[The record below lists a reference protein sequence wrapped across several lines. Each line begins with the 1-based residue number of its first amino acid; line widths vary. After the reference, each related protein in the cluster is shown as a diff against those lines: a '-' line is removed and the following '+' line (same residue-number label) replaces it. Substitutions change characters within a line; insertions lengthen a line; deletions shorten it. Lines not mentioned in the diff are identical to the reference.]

1 MKSFAPPK
9 WNNLASSF
17 TILLIIERLKEIDDM
32 SHLNKELFD
41 FIMIN
46 KSVITDA
53 WLAQQAKDNPTYSS
67 PQNNTYLREENGA
80 LIEAISSVYI
90 QDQFEY
96 LEYINN
102 RSAEAAEKRAKE
114 KFPLHDS
121 IRSFRNVRIA
131 YWSFVQKFIQQSTTL
146 VKAEVVAEWSNL
158 MNTAF
163 DYIIENF
170 AKYHHQ
176 YTVDLLATQQALIT
190 ELSSPV
196 IPIKEGIGVLPLV
209 GNIDTE
215 RATIIL
221 ESTLE
226 QSSAKKLNT
235 IFIDLSAVPV
245 LDTMVAQQLYQ
256 LHFALKLIG
265 VNAIFSGI
273 RPELA
278 QTAVSLGINF
288 ANMQSYSTLMY
299 ALKANS

>member
-1 MKSFAPPK
+1 
-9 WNNLASSF
+9 
-17 TILLIIERLKEIDDM
+17 M
-32 SHLNKELFD
+32 SHLNKELYD
-41 FIMIN
+41 FIISN
-46 KSVITDA
+46 KSAITDA
-53 WLAQQAKDNPTYSS
+53 WLAQQSKDDPTYTVL
-67 PQNNTYLREENGA
+67 QDHTYLRKENGA

-90 QDQFEY
+90 QDSFEY
-96 LEYINN
+96 VEYINTQ
-102 RSAEAAEKRAKE
+102 SAEVAEKRAKE
-114 KFPLHDS
+114 KYPLYES

-131 YWSFVQKFIQQSTTL
+131 YWIFVQKFIQQSTT
-146 VKAEVVAEWSNL
+146 VVTGENVAEWSNL

-170 AKYHHQ
+170 GKYHHE
-176 YTVDLLATQQALIT
+176 YTLKLLATQQALIT

-215 RATIIL
+215 RATTIL

-226 QSSAKKLNT
+226 QSSAKKLTT

-245 LDTMVAQQLYQ
+245 LDTTVAQKLHQ
-256 LHFALKLIG
+256 LHAALKLIG

-278 QTAVSLGINF
+278 QTAISLGINF
-288 ANMQSYSTLMY
+288 SGMQSYSTLMH

>member
-1 MKSFAPPK
+1 M
-9 WNNLASSF
+9 
-17 TILLIIERLKEIDDM
+17 M
-32 SHLNKELFD
+32 
-41 FIMIN
+41 N
-46 KSVITDA
+46 KSAITDA
-53 WLAQQAKDNPTYSS
+53 WLAQQSKDDTTYSL
-67 PQNNTYLREENGA
+67 PENNTYLREENGA

-96 LEYINN
+96 LEYINT
-102 RSAEAAEKRAKE
+102 RSAEVAEKRAKE
-114 KFPLHDS
+114 RHALYES

-131 YWSFVQKFIQQSTTL
+131 YWSFVQKFIKQSETP
-146 VKAEVVAEWSNL
+146 VAAEHVAEWSNL

-170 AKYHHQ
+170 AKYHHE
-176 YTVDLLATQQALIT
+176 YTVELLATQKALIT

-221 ESTLE
+221 ESALE
-226 QSSAKKLNT
+226 QSSAKKLNI

-245 LDTMVAQQLYQ
+245 LDTMVAQKLYQ
-256 LHFALKLIG
+256 LHSALKLIG

-278 QTAVSLGINF
+278 QTAISLGIDF
-288 ANMQSYSTLMY
+288 SEIQTYSTLMY

>member
-1 MKSFAPPK
+1 
-9 WNNLASSF
+9 
-17 TILLIIERLKEIDDM
+17 M

-41 FIMIN
+41 FIMLN
-46 KSVITDA
+46 KSAITDA
-53 WLAQQAKDNPTYSS
+53 WLAQQSKDNPTYSL

-90 QDQFEY
+90 KDKFEY
-96 LEYINN
+96 IEYINT
-102 RSAEAAEKRAKE
+102 RSAEVAEKRAKE
-114 KFPLHDS
+114 KFPLYES

-131 YWSFVQKFIQQSTTL
+131 YWTFVQKFIKQSTTPIAGNL
-146 VKAEVVAEWSNL
+146 VAEWSNL

-176 YTVDLLATQQALIT
+176 YTENLLATQKALIT
-190 ELSSPV
+190 ELSSSV

-221 ESTLE
+221 ESALE

-245 LDTMVAQQLYQ
+245 LDTMVAQKLYQ
-256 LHFALKLIG
+256 LHSALKLIG

-278 QTAVSLGINF
+278 QTAVALGINF
-288 ANMQSYSTLMY
+288 ADMQSYSTLMN

>member
-1 MKSFAPPK
+1 
-9 WNNLASSF
+9 
-17 TILLIIERLKEIDDM
+17 M
-32 SHLNKELFD
+32 SHLNKELYN
-41 FIMIN
+41 FIMMN
-46 KSVITDA
+46 KLAITET
-53 WLAQQAKDNPTYSS
+53 WLVQHTKDNPKYALLED
-67 PQNNTYLREENGA
+67 PKYLREENIA

-96 LEYINN
+96 VEYINT
-102 RSAEAAEKRAKE
+102 RSAEVAKKRAQE
-114 KFPLHDS
+114 KYPLYES

-131 YWSFVQKFIQQSTTL
+131 YWSFVQKFIYQSTTHIT
-146 VKAEVVAEWSNL
+146 VEDVAEWSNL

-170 AKYHHQ
+170 GKYHHE
-176 YTVDLLATQQALIT
+176 YTLNLLTSQQALIK

-196 IPIKEGIGVLPLV
+196 IPIKNGIGVLPLV

-226 QSSAKKLNT
+226 QCSTKKLTT

-245 LDTMVAQQLYQ
+245 LDTMVAQQLFQ
-256 LHFALKLIG
+256 LYSALKLIG
-265 VNAIFSGI
+265 VNTILSGI

-288 ANMQSYSTLMY
+288 SEIQTFSSLMQ
-299 ALKANS
+299 ALKSTD

>member
-1 MKSFAPPK
+1 
-9 WNNLASSF
+9 
-17 TILLIIERLKEIDDM
+17 M
-32 SHLNKELFD
+32 SHLNKELYN
-41 FIMIN
+41 FIMMN
-46 KSVITDA
+46 KLAITET
-53 WLAQQAKDNPTYSS
+53 WLVQHTKDNPKYTLLED
-67 PQNNTYLREENGA
+67 QKYLREENIA

-96 LEYINN
+96 VEYINT
-102 RSAEAAEKRAKE
+102 RSAEVAKKRAQE
-114 KFPLHDS
+114 KYPLYES

-131 YWSFVQKFIQQSTTL
+131 YWSFVQKFIYQSTTHIT
-146 VKAEVVAEWSNL
+146 VEDVAEWSNL

-170 AKYHHQ
+170 GKYHHE
-176 YTVDLLATQQALIT
+176 YTLNLLTSQQALIK

-196 IPIKEGIGVLPLV
+196 IPIKNGIGVLPLV

-226 QSSAKKLNT
+226 QCSTKGLT
-235 IFIDLSAVPV
+235 TLFIDLSAVPV
-245 LDTMVAQQLYQ
+245 LDTMVAQQLFQ
-256 LHFALKLIG
+256 LYSALKLIG
-265 VNAIFSGI
+265 VNTILSGI

-288 ANMQSYSTLMY
+288 SEIQTFSSLMQ
-299 ALKANS
+299 ALKSTD

>member
-1 MKSFAPPK
+1 
-9 WNNLASSF
+9 
-17 TILLIIERLKEIDDM
+17 M

-41 FIMIN
+41 YIMMN
-46 KSVITDA
+46 KSAITDA
-53 WLAQQAKDNPTYSS
+53 WLAQQSKDDPSYSL

-102 RSAEAAEKRAKE
+102 RSADVAEKRAKE
-114 KFPLHDS
+114 KFPLFES

-131 YWSFVQKFIQQSTTL
+131 YWTFVQKFIQQSPTPIAGDL
-146 VKAEVVAEWSNL
+146 VAEWSNL

-170 AKYHHQ
+170 AKYYHQ
-176 YTVDLLATQQALIT
+176 YTENILATQKALIT
-190 ELSSPV
+190 ELSSSV

-221 ESTLE
+221 ESALE

-245 LDTMVAQQLYQ
+245 LDTMVAQKLYQ
-256 LHFALKLIG
+256 LHSALKLIG

-278 QTAVSLGINF
+278 QTAVALGINF
-288 ANMQSYSTLMY
+288 ADIQSYSTLMN

>member
-1 MKSFAPPK
+1 M
-9 WNNLASSF
+9 
-17 TILLIIERLKEIDDM
+17 KEIDEM

-41 FIMIN
+41 FIMTN
-46 KSVITDA
+46 KSEITDA
-53 WLAQQAKDNPTYSS
+53 WLTQQSKDNPTYSL
-67 PQNNTYLREENGA
+67 PQNNTYLRDENGA

-90 QDQFEY
+90 RDQFEY
-96 LEYINN
+96 LEYINT
-102 RSAEAAEKRAKE
+102 RSAVVADKRAKE
-114 KFPLHDS
+114 KFPLYES

-131 YWSFVQKFIQQSTTL
+131 YWAFVQKFIQQSTTP
-146 VKAEVVAEWSNL
+146 VTGKQVAEWSNL

-163 DYIIENF
+163 DHIIENF
-170 AKYHHQ
+170 AKYHHI
-176 YTVDLLATQQALIT
+176 YTANLLATQQALIT

-215 RATIIL
+215 RASIIL
-221 ESTLE
+221 ETTLE
-226 QSSAKKLNT
+226 QSSAKKLST
-235 IFIDLSAVPV
+235 LFIDLSAVPV

-256 LHFALKLIG
+256 LHSALKLIG
-265 VNAIFSGI
+265 VHAIFSGI

-288 ANMQSYSTLMY
+288 AHMQSYSTLMY

>member
-1 MKSFAPPK
+1 
-9 WNNLASSF
+9 
-17 TILLIIERLKEIDDM
+17 M
-32 SHLNKELFD
+32 SHLNKELYN
-41 FIMIN
+41 FIMMN
-46 KSVITDA
+46 KLAITET
-53 WLAQQAKDNPTYSS
+53 WLVQHIKDNPK
-67 PQNNTYLREENGA
+67 YLREENIA

-96 LEYINN
+96 VEYINT
-102 RSAEAAEKRAKE
+102 RSAEVAKKRAQE
-114 KFPLHDS
+114 KYPLYES

-131 YWSFVQKFIQQSTTL
+131 YWSFVQKFIYQSTTHIT
-146 VKAEVVAEWSNL
+146 VEDVAEWSNL

-170 AKYHHQ
+170 GKYHHE
-176 YTVDLLATQQALIT
+176 YTLNLLTSQQALIK

-196 IPIKEGIGVLPLV
+196 IPIKNGIGVLPLV
-209 GNIDTE
+209 GNIDTD

-221 ESTLE
+221 ETALE
-226 QSSAKKLNT
+226 QSSAKKLST
-235 IFIDLSAVPV
+235 LFIDLSAVPV

-256 LHFALKLIG
+256 LHTALKLIG
-265 VNAIFSGI
+265 VHAIFSGI

-288 ANMQSYSTLMY
+288 ADMQSYSTLMY

>member
-1 MKSFAPPK
+1 
-9 WNNLASSF
+9 
-17 TILLIIERLKEIDDM
+17 M
-32 SHLNKELFD
+32 SHLNKELYD
-41 FIMIN
+41 FILMN
-46 KSVITDA
+46 KSSITDA
-53 WLAQQAKDNPTYSS
+53 WLTQQSKDNPAYSL
-67 PQNNTYLREENGA
+67 PQDSIYLKVENGA

-96 LEYINN
+96 IEYINN
-102 RSAEAAEKRAKE
+102 RSAEVAEKRAKE
-114 KFPLHDS
+114 RFPLYES

-131 YWSFVQKFIQQSTTL
+131 YWSFVQKFIKQSPTPIT
-146 VKAEVVAEWSNL
+146 AELVAEWSNL

-170 AKYHHQ
+170 AKYHHK
-176 YTVDLLATQQALIT
+176 YTMNLLDSQQALIT

-215 RATIIL
+215 RATMIL
-221 ESTLE
+221 ESALQ

-256 LHFALKLIG
+256 LHSALRLIG

-278 QTAVSLGINF
+278 QTAVSLGIDF
-288 ANMQSYSTLMY
+288 SEMQTNSTLMQ
-299 ALKANS
+299 ALKTNS

>member
-1 MKSFAPPK
+1 
-9 WNNLASSF
+9 
-17 TILLIIERLKEIDDM
+17 M

-41 FIMIN
+41 FIITN
-46 KSVITDA
+46 KSAITDA
-53 WLAQQAKDNPTYSS
+53 WLAQQAKDDPAYSL
-67 PQNNTYLREENGA
+67 QENNTYLRVENGA

-90 QDQFEY
+90 QDQHEY

-102 RSAEAAEKRAKE
+102 RSAEVAEKRANDRI
-114 KFPLHDS
+114 PLYES

-131 YWSFVQKFIQQSTTL
+131 YWSFVQKFTKESITPITGDR
-146 VKAEVVAEWSNL
+146 VAEWANL

-170 AKYHHQ
+170 AKYHHT
-176 YTVDLLATQQALIT
+176 YTVNLITTQQALIT

-215 RATIIL
+215 RATLIL
-221 ESTLE
+221 ESALE
-226 QSSAKKLNT
+226 QSSTKKLST
-235 IFIDLSAVPV
+235 LFIDLSAVPV

-256 LHFALKLIG
+256 LHAALKLIG
-265 VNAIFSGI
+265 VDAIFSGI

-288 ANMQSYSTLMY
+288 ADMKSYSTLMY
-299 ALKANS
+299 ALKANT

>member
-1 MKSFAPPK
+1 
-9 WNNLASSF
+9 
-17 TILLIIERLKEIDDM
+17 M
-32 SHLNKELFD
+32 SHLNRELYN
-41 FIMIN
+41 FIMMN
-46 KSVITDA
+46 KSAITDA
-53 WLAQQAKDNPTYSS
+53 WLAQQSKDDPTYSKS
-67 PQNNTYLREENGA
+67 QDNTYLREQNGA

-90 QDQFEY
+90 QDPFEY
-96 LEYINN
+96 IEYINN
-102 RSAEAAEKRAKE
+102 RSAEVAENRAKE
-114 KFPLHDS
+114 NYPLYES
-121 IRSFRNVRIA
+121 ISSFRNARIA
-131 YWSFVQKFIQQSTTL
+131 YWSYVQKFITQSTTL
-146 VKAEVVAEWSNL
+146 ITGEHVAEWSNL

-170 AKYHHQ
+170 AKYHHK
-176 YTVDLLATQQALIT
+176 YTVNLLATQQALIT

-221 ESTLE
+221 ESALE
-226 QSSAKKLNT
+226 QSSTKKLNT

-256 LHFALKLIG
+256 LHSALKLIG

-288 ANMQSYSTLMY
+288 ADMQSYSTLMY

>member
-1 MKSFAPPK
+1 
-9 WNNLASSF
+9 
-17 TILLIIERLKEIDDM
+17 M

-41 FIMIN
+41 FIMMN
-46 KSVITDA
+46 KSAITDS
-53 WLAQQAKDNPTYSS
+53 WLAQQSKDDPSYSL
-67 PQNNTYLREENGA
+67 PQNLTYLREENGA

-90 QDQFEY
+90 KDKFEY

-102 RSAEAAEKRAKE
+102 RSADVAEKRAKE
-114 KFPLHDS
+114 KFPLFES

-131 YWSFVQKFIQQSTTL
+131 YWTFVQKFIQQSTTPIAGDL
-146 VKAEVVAEWSNL
+146 VAEWSNL

-176 YTVDLLATQQALIT
+176 YTENLLATQKALIT
-190 ELSSPV
+190 ELSSSV

-209 GNIDTE
+209 GHIDTE

-221 ESTLE
+221 ESALD
-226 QSSAKKLNT
+226 QSSTKKLNT

-245 LDTMVAQQLYQ
+245 LDTMVAQKLYQ
-256 LHFALKLIG
+256 LHSALKLIG

-278 QTAVSLGINF
+278 QTAVALGINF
-288 ANMQSYSTLMY
+288 ADMQSYSTLMN

>member
-1 MKSFAPPK
+1 
-9 WNNLASSF
+9 
-17 TILLIIERLKEIDDM
+17 M
-32 SHLNKELFD
+32 SHLNKELYD

-46 KSVITDA
+46 KSAITDA
-53 WLAQQAKDNPTYSS
+53 WLAEQSKVDPSYGLSQYK
-67 PQNNTYLREENGA
+67 TYLREENEV

-90 QDQFEY
+90 RDHFEY
-96 LEYINN
+96 VEYINT
-102 RSAEAAEKRAKE
+102 RSAEVAEKRAKE
-114 KFPLHDS
+114 KYPLYES

-131 YWSFVQKFIQQSTTL
+131 YWNIVQNFIQQSTTL
-146 VKAEVVAEWSNL
+146 ATVEDVAEWSNL

-170 AKYHHQ
+170 AKYHHE
-176 YTVDLLATQQALIT
+176 YTVNLFASQQALIT

-196 IPIKEGIGVLPLV
+196 IPIKEGIAVLPLV

-215 RATIIL
+215 RATVIL

-226 QSSAKKLNT
+226 QSSAKKLST

-256 LHFALKLIG
+256 LYSALKLIG
-265 VNAIFSGI
+265 VNSIFSGI

-288 ANMQSYSTLMY
+288 SEIQTYSTLMY

>member
-1 MKSFAPPK
+1 M
-9 WNNLASSF
+9 
-17 TILLIIERLKEIDDM
+17 KEIDEM

-41 FIMIN
+41 YIMMN
-46 KSVITDA
+46 KSAITDA
-53 WLAQQAKDNPTYSS
+53 WLAQQSKDDPSYSL

-102 RSAEAAEKRAKE
+102 RSADVAEKRAKE
-114 KFPLHDS
+114 KFPLFES

-131 YWSFVQKFIQQSTTL
+131 YWTFVQKFIQQSPTPIAGDL
-146 VKAEVVAEWSNL
+146 VAEWSNL

-170 AKYHHQ
+170 AKYYHQ
-176 YTVDLLATQQALIT
+176 YTENILATQKALIT
-190 ELSSPV
+190 ELSSSV

-221 ESTLE
+221 ESALE

-245 LDTMVAQQLYQ
+245 LDTMVAQKLYQ
-256 LHFALKLIG
+256 LHSALKLIG

-278 QTAVSLGINF
+278 QTAVALGINF
-288 ANMQSYSTLMY
+288 ADIQSYSTLMN

>member
-1 MKSFAPPK
+1 
-9 WNNLASSF
+9 
-17 TILLIIERLKEIDDM
+17 M
-32 SHLNKELFD
+32 SHLKKDLYD
-41 FIMIN
+41 FILMN
-46 KSVITDA
+46 KSAITDA
-53 WLAQQAKDNPTYSS
+53 WLAQQTKDDPTYALHD
-67 PQNNTYLREENGA
+67 NTYLRKENGA
-80 LIEAISSVYI
+80 LIEAISTVYI

-96 LEYINN
+96 VEYINT
-102 RSAEAAEKRAKE
+102 RSAEVAEKRAKQ
-114 KFPLHDS
+114 KYPLYES

-131 YWSFVQKFIQQSTTL
+131 YWNFVQKFIHQSTTL
-146 VKAEVVAEWSNL
+146 VTVEDVAEWSNL

-170 AKYHHQ
+170 GKYHHE
-176 YTVDLLATQQALIT
+176 YTINLLSAQQALIT

-215 RATIIL
+215 RATTIL
-221 ESTLE
+221 EATLE
-226 QSSAKKLNT
+226 QSSAKNLNT
-235 IFIDLSAVPV
+235 LFIDLSAVPV

-256 LHFALKLIG
+256 LHSALKLIG

-288 ANMQSYSTLMY
+288 SDFQTYSTLMY